1 MKHFLFILVLILTT
15 PALIF
20 AQNFKIGDLVT
31 NSDGSKGIVFYINA
45 DRTDGWMVALSDLQ
59 TNNWGL
65 SDHITNINSH
75 SLPNELLEEI
85 DGFAN
90 TGLIRGYHFSNGYS
104 ASYGA
109 GIVDYEKGWYIPTAG
124 QLMKLCSV
132 LDKVND
138 KLSLAGG
145 SRLQLKPYFS
155 SSEASYSAQV
165 WAVDFGNSSHDW
177 GGQFETHYKNESACF
192 RAVRN
197 IIFSK
202 APTIADINIPDSFCE
217 GEPLHLQVPTT
228 QFADSQGWQISSDE
242 NFTEPIAYNGQNIDF
257 SFDGWFIRY
266 FASNEFGTV
275 YSNIVQINILPAPF
289 IGEIQGETHYYYT
302 DFGEFD
308 YFIEPVE
315 GAYLYDWSIDNP
327 DWTLSSSSQSP
338 SCTLGIRSNGVGTLT
353 LKVHSECGVSERHL
367 SIHHDELPDLIIFPN
382 PTRADFTIR
391 LWGMKGDC
399 VIQIFDV
406 TGRLIDTLEADA
418 VVNGTDVPYSLK
430 YKAGAMYLVR
440 VANNNYTVTRKVVKW
455 EP

>member
-1 MKHFLFILVLILTT
+1 MKQFLFILITT
-15 PALIF
+15 IFAPSLIF
-20 AQNFKIGDLVT
+20 AQNYKIGDLIT
-31 NSDGSKGIVFYINA
+31 NSDGSKGIVFYVNA
-45 DRTDGWMVALSDLQ
+45 DRNDGWMVALTDLQ

-65 SDHITNINSH
+65 TDDISGINSI
-75 SLPNELLEEI
+75 STPNELLEET

-90 TGLIRGYHFSNGYS
+90 TGLIRDFHTSHGYTSP
-104 ASYGA
+104 YGA
-109 GIVDYEKGWYIPTAG
+109 GSVDFENGWYIPTAG

-132 LDKVND
+132 LDKIND
-138 KLSLAGG
+138 KLTTSKGTEP
-145 SRLQLKPYFS
+145 QQKPYFS
-155 SSEASYSAQV
+155 SSESSWSEM
-165 WAVDFGNSSHDW
+165 WAVDFGNNSRDW
-177 GGQFETHYKNESACF
+177 GGQFEAHRKSETAYF

-197 IIFSK
+197 IVFSTI
-202 APTIADINIPDSFCE
+202 PNIADITIPDSFCE
-217 GEPLHLQVPTT
+217 GEPLHLQVPAT
-228 QFADSQGWQISSDE
+228 QFADSQGWQIASDE
-242 NFTEPIAYNGQNIDF
+242 NFTNPIDYNGQVIDF
-257 SFDGWFIRY
+257 SFNGWYLRH

-275 YSNIVQINILPAPF
+275 YSNTVQINILPAPTV
-289 IGEIQGETHYYYT
+289 GEIQGETHYYYT

-367 SIHHDELPDLIIFPN
+367 VIHHDLLPDLIIFPN

-406 TGRLIDTLEADA
+406 TGRLIDTLKADA

-440 VANNNYTVTRKVVKW
+440 VVNNNHTVTRKVVKW